1 MIDTEELAG
10 PPVAAARRS
19 RLDVRTIAEAS
30 LLLDVT
36 VLLVLLRTFL
46 PIPGFQGLVR
56 LACPMP
62 FVLLAVRRGPRAGL
76 IATVSAYL
84 LLSTFIGPVFA
95 TQVLVFGGL
104 GTLFAWASKRRL
116 HPGATVFMGALLY
129 GLLYL
134 LPPFLIGLLVLR
146 INVVTTLQAV
156 QHSARGF
163 LEGLGHLHLLGV
175 PVGPALVSFVSSFP
189 AGQAVL
195 NGLHGAVFTLLL
207 HPYWVLVII
216 SSAYSLVNVWA
227 YLVVSIELY
236 RRLPVEA
243 RRDARGKGLD
253 FFSVR

>member
-10 PPVAAARRS
+10 PPAAARRS

-36 VLLVLLRTFL
+36 VLLVLLRTFV

-76 IATVSAYL
+76 IATVAAYL
-84 LLSTFIGPVFA
+84 LLSTFIGPVYA

-104 GTLFAWASKRRL
+104 GTLFAWASKRRV
-116 HPGATVFMGALLY
+116 HPGATVFVGALLY

-134 LPPFLIGLLVLR
+134 LPPFVIGLLVLR
-146 INVVTTLQAV
+146 INAVTTLHAV
-156 QHSARGF
+156 QNGARDF
-163 LEGLGHLHLLGV
+163 VNGLGHFHLLSV
-175 PVGPALVSFVSSFP
+175 PVGPALVSFLSSFP
-189 AGQAVL
+189 AGHAVL
-195 NGLHGAVFTLLL
+195 DGLHGVAFTLLL
-207 HPYWVLVII
+207 HPYWVLAII
-216 SSAYSLVNVWA
+216 SSAYSLANVWA
-227 YLVVSIELY
+227 YLFVSIELY
-236 RRLPVEA
+236 RRLPAEA
-243 RRDARGKGLD
+243 RRDARGGRLD

>member
-1 MIDTEELAG
+1 MIETEEMAG
-10 PPVAAARRS
+10 PPAPAARRS

-36 VLLVLLRTFL
+36 VLLVLLRTFV

-76 IATVSAYL
+76 IATVAAYL

-104 GTLFAWASKRRL
+104 GTLFAWASKRRV
-116 HPGATVFMGALLY
+116 HPGATVFLGALLY

-146 INVVTTLQAV
+146 INVVTTLHAAQ
-156 QHSARGF
+156 SEARNV
-163 LEGLGHLHLLGV
+163 LTGLGHFAA
-175 PVGPALVSFVSSFP
+175 PLVSALSGS
-189 AGQAVL
+189 GLGRAVL
-195 NGLHGAVFTLLL
+195 DGLHGVAFTLLL
-207 HPYWVLVII
+207 HPYWVLAII
-216 SSAYSLVNVWA
+216 SSAYSLANVWA
-227 YLVVSIELY
+227 YLFVSIELY
-236 RRLPVEA
+236 RRLPAEA
-243 RRDARGKGLD
+243 RRDARGGRLD

>member
-1 MIDTEELAG
+1 MIETEGMAA
-10 PPVAAARRS
+10 PPAPTTRRS

-76 IATVSAYL
+76 IATVAAYA

-104 GTLFAWASKRRL
+104 GTLFAWASKRRV
-116 HPGATVFMGALLY
+116 HPGVTVLVGALLY

-146 INVVTTLQAV
+146 INVVKTLHDV
-156 QHSARGF
+156 QREAGIF
-163 LEGLGHLHLLGV
+163 LTGLGHFAA
-175 PVGPALVSFVSSFP
+175 PLVSALSGSS
-189 AGQAVL
+189 AGRAL
-195 NGLHGAVFTLLL
+195 LDGLHGVALTLLM
-207 HPYWVLVII
+207 HPYWVLAII
-216 SSAYSLVNVWA
+216 ASAYSLANVWA

-236 RRLPVEA
+236 RRLPAEA
-243 RRDARGKGLD
+243 RRDARGARID